1 MQTQPNDGDMNNGDI
16 WLVYDGECPL
26 CRTYCKYVR
35 IRAAAGRLH
44 LVDARQPGP
53 LMDEIT
59 AAGLDIDQGMVVKL
73 GGRLYYGPDAIH
85 VLVLAADPAGVAAET
100 AQIAGVSKVLTI
112 ANPANASQPRRVIP
126 VSRTNI
132 QRPIMRFHRHSI
144 DLLERES
151 DANREQRLAVSQEP
165 LDHAVIMALAPAD
178 PVEVRIKSSERHQ
191 KDRGTQGIS

>member
-85 VLVLAADPAGVAAET
+85 VLT
-100 AQIAGVSKVLTI
+100 
-112 ANPANASQPRRVIP
+112 
-126 VSRTNI
+126 
-132 QRPIMRFHRHSI
+132 
-144 DLLERES
+144 LLS
-151 DANREQRLAVSQEP
+151 TPSGLFNRATYLFFG
-165 LDHAVIMALAPAD
+165 
-178 PVEVRIKSSERHQ
+178 SERA
-191 KDRGTQGIS
+191 TGIWYPISKAVRTLVLKVMGIRYIENLKRAPETHG